1 MHNCKATRNR
11 LIELVMNRTDQNQ
24 LPPAELESCPG
35 CREEFASLRN
45 ALRAT
50 EASICL
56 AQPAES
62 FWSGYNERLRE
73 RLERE
78 PRSANGWL
86 PPPPPRF
93 NLPLWLRR
101 ALTTSVPVPVPVLS
115 VLGMFLLMSFLL
127 MMQSRQRSNARPI
140 LTPPSV
146 ITKTIEVP
154 VIQEKLV
161 TRVVYR
167 KLQAPPPALTAR
179 AQEDAKVPDYSQSQP
194 SAVDQ
199 GLEGFKPANEPKLTL
214 IKGSYRDE
222 K

>member
-1 MHNCKATRNR
+1 MHNCNATKND
-11 LIELVMNRTDQNQ
+11 LIELAMGQTDRNQ
-24 LPPAELESCPG
+24 LLPAELENCPA

-50 EASICL
+50 TDAIHL

-62 FWSGYNERLRE
+62 FWPDYHQRLRR
-73 RLERE
+73 RLEHE
-78 PRSANGWL
+78 SQSSNGWL
-86 PPPPPRF
+86 PAPRF
-93 NLPLWLRR
+93 DLALWLRK
-101 ALTTSVPVPVPVLS
+101 LVTMSIPVPIPVVSALFVFIIFS
-115 VLGMFLLMSFLL
+115 IFFMVH
-127 MMQSRQRSNARPI
+127 ARESSGAGPI

-154 VIQEKLV
+154 VVQEKLV

-167 KLQAPPPALTAR
+167 KLQTPAANLTAR
-179 AQEDAKVPDYSQSQP
+179 ERSGAKAPDYQP
-194 SAVDQ
+194 TEPPVIVQ
-199 GLEGFKPANEPKLTL
+199 GLEGFKPANEAKLTI